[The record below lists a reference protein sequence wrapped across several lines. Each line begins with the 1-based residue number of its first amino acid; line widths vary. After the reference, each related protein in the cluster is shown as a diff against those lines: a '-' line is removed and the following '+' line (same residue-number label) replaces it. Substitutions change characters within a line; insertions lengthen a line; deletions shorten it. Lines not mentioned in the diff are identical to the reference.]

1 MARPPVR
8 TRLAA
13 AASAVAFTVL
23 ATALCFAPPRAAEAR
38 GGEMAPPPPA
48 GAPVASPDMGLT
60 LFDQCVR
67 WVSMGGQGIQQT
79 TDFYINI
86 IAELD
91 LDTMTHRG
99 PMRLWWQAPDRFRQE
114 LTVSRNV
121 TTKILNGDRLW
132 IVDPRG
138 RAQRMHGTAGGVSAI
153 RQLKEDRDRLGDLAQ
168 FLTLRSLMG
177 DGAQFFFEGEKEGNG
192 SYAGRWLKLRRV
204 APGAAEMH
212 FWLAFQRGA
221 DGGYQATWPG
231 IVRIL
236 GDPSRNLPTEDYIL
250 RSWKDPQRGAGQS
263 FRYPEQIDAY
273 SLLPGRAPLR
283 FLRATV
289 RDIKINVGIDPARF
303 LPPGGR

>member
-1 MARPPVR
+1 M
-8 TRLAA
+8 
-13 AASAVAFTVL
+13 SA
-23 ATALCFAPPRAAEAR
+23 PR
-38 GGEMAPPPPA
+38 
-48 GAPVASPDMGLT
+48 
-60 LFDQCVR
+60 F
-67 WVSMGGQGIQQT
+67 
-79 TDFYINI
+79 
-86 IAELD
+86 
-91 LDTMTHRG
+91 H
-99 PMRLWWQAPDRFRQE
+99 E
-114 LTVSRNV
+114 LTVARVS
-121 TTKILNGDRLW
+121 
-132 IVDPRG
+132 PE
-138 RAQRMHGTAGGVSAI
+138 AAGSVAI
-153 RQLKEDRDRLGDLAQ
+153 TFAVPQELHEQFSFEPGQ

>member
-1 MARPPVR
+1 MSHRIHR
-8 TRLAA
+8 TRAARFGATLLPLAGALLGA
-13 AASAVAFTVL
+13 AL
-23 ATALCFAPPRAAEAR
+23 LLGAPRPLQAR
-38 GGEMAPPPPA
+38 GGDMAPPP
-48 GAPVASPDMGLT
+48 VAQPDVGLQ

-67 WVSMGGQGIQQT
+67 WVSMGGPGIEQT
-79 TDFYINI
+79 TDFFINI

-99 PMRLWWQAPDRFRQE
+99 PMRLWWQAPDKFRQE
-114 LTVSRNV
+114 LTVSRNI

-132 IVDPRG
+132 IVDPSG
-138 RAQRMHGTAGGVSAI
+138 QAQRMHGTAGGVGAI

-177 DGAQFFFEGEKEGNG
+177 DGAQFIFEGEKEGNG

-212 FWLAFQRGA
+212 FWIAFQRGA
-221 DGGYQATWPG
+221 DGATLPTWPG

-236 GDPSRNLPTEDYIL
+236 GDPSRNIPTEDYIM
-250 RSWKDPQRGAGQS
+250 RNWREPQRGGGQS
-263 FRYPEQIDAY
+263 FRYPEQVDAY
-273 SLLPGRAPLR
+273 SLVPGRAPLR
-283 FLRATV
+283 FLRATL
-289 RDIKINVGIDPARF
+289 RDIKINVGIDERRF